1 MQTISA
7 GWRLTTGE
15 QGREANIGM
24 KIRRSFLAGVL
35 TLLLLSAL
43 TARAEDFWIKKD
55 WKQWSKDECAKI
67 LQDSPWTKKWSK
79 GNVNLTASLP
89 GNSGASSEG
98 AGGENSPEIHYVVQ
112 FRSSL
117 PIREA
122 TVRLQQIQLKYDQMA
137 DAQKKEFDARAEALL
152 GKTYDD
158 VILVHVDYGSNV
170 QTFERQ
176 MATYWKS
183 IPPESIPI
191 DLYLI
196 NERGDRVAPTRFV
209 SPQNANYSFDLY
221 FPRMKSNEP
230 FIRDSDKA
238 LSVQFTHPPVGT
250 QSTAGGDPLTN
261 LSPTLTA
268 FGEERVLVQYKVDKM
283 MIKGKLSY

>member
-1 MQTISA
+1 
-7 GWRLTTGE
+7 
-15 QGREANIGM
+15 M
-24 KIRRSFLAGVL
+24 KIRRNFFAGAMTVV
-35 TLLLLSAL
+35 LLSAL
-43 TARAEDFWIKKD
+43 SARAEDFWIKKG

-79 GNVNLTASLP
+79 GNVNLTAAMP
-89 GNSGASSEG
+89 GSSGASSEG

-122 TVRLQQIQLKYDQMA
+122 TVRLQQIQMKYEKMP
-137 DAQKKEFDARAEALL
+137 DAQKKDFDTRAEALL
-152 GKTYDD
+152 SKTYDD
-158 VILVHVDYGSNV
+158 VILVHVEYGSNV
-170 QTFERQ
+170 QAFERQ

-196 NERGDRVAPTRFV
+196 NERGDRIAPARFV
-209 SPQNANYSFDLY
+209 SPQNANYAFDLY
-221 FPRMKSNEP
+221 FPRTKSNEP
-230 FIRDSDKA
+230 IIHEGDKS
-238 LSVQFTHPPVGT
+238 LSIQFTHPAVGT

-268 FGEERVLVQYKVDKM
+268 FGEERVLVQYKLGKM
-283 MIKGKLSY
+283 MINGKLSY